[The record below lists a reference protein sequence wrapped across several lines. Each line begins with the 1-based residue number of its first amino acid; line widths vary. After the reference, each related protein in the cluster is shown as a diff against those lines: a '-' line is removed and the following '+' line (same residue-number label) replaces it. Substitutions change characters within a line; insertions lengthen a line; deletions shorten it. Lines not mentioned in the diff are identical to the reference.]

1 MTDEQKS
8 RREFLGY
15 GLGAVAAGGLIAG
28 SARAA
33 TREATAPVG
42 EGPFYPIH
50 KQQDR
55 DADLTRFDG
64 RKGRA
69 AGQLTLV
76 EGTVMDA
83 DGKPLADALVDVW
96 QANAAGRYHHERDP
110 NPTPRDDNFQ
120 GWAQVLTD
128 ADGKYSFL
136 TVKPGAYPAAAN
148 WTRPPHIHFKV
159 AKRGF
164 HELTTQMFFAGEPL
178 NDVDQ
183 LFLALSA
190 DERKSVVA
198 DLGKATTA
206 DGEEALYCGFDI
218 VLKPA

>member
-1 MTDEQKS
+1 MTDQQKS

-28 SARAA
+28 GARAA
-33 TREATAPVG
+33 THEVTAPVG

-64 RKGRA
+64 RKERA
-69 AGQLTLV
+69 AGQLTVV
-76 EGTVMDA
+76 EGVVMDG
-83 DGKPLADALVDVW
+83 DGKPLADALVDIW

-110 NPTPRDDNFQ
+110 NPTPRDVNFQ

-128 ADGKYSFL
+128 QDGKYSFL

-164 HELTTQMFFAGEPL
+164 HELTTQMFFDGEPL
-178 NDVDQ
+178 NDTDR
-183 LFLALSA
+183 LFLALSE
-190 DERKSVVA
+190 DQRKSVVA
-198 DLGKATTA
+198 VLGKEITK
-206 DGEEALYCGFDI
+206 DGEEALHCGFDI
-218 VLKPA
+218 VLKPV

>member
-1 MTDEQKS
+1 MTDQQKS

-15 GLGAVAAGGLIAG
+15 GLGAVAVGGLIAG
-28 SARAA
+28 SAKAA
-33 TREATAPVG
+33 TDAPTAPVG

-64 RKGRA
+64 STERAKGE
-69 AGQLTLV
+69 LTLV
-76 EGTVMDA
+76 EGVVTDG
-83 DGKPLADALVDVW
+83 DGKPIGDALVDIW

-110 NPTPRDDNFQ
+110 NPTPRDENFQ

-128 ADGKYSFL
+128 QDGKYSFL
-136 TVKPGAYPAAAN
+136 TVKPGAYPVDNN
-148 WTRPPHIHFKV
+148 WSRPPHIHFKV
-159 AKRGF
+159 SRRGF
-164 HELTTQMFFAGEPL
+164 RELTTQMFFDGEPL
-178 NDVDQ
+178 NDTDQ
-183 LFLALSA
+183 LFRALSD

-206 DGEEALYCGFDI
+206 DGEEALRCGFDI
-218 VLKPA
+218 VLSRV

>member
-1 MTDEQKS
+1 MTHEQKS
-8 RREFLGY
+8 RRQFLGY
-15 GLGAVAAGGLIAG
+15 SLGAVAAGGLIAG
-28 SARAA
+28 SAQAA
-33 TREATAPVG
+33 THEVTAPVP

-64 RKGRA
+64 RKERA
-69 AGQLTLV
+69 AGELTLV
-76 EGTVMDA
+76 EGVVMDG
-83 DGKPLADALVDVW
+83 DGEPLADALVDIW

-110 NPTPRDDNFQ
+110 NPTPRDENFQ

-128 ADGKYSFL
+128 QDGKYSFL
-136 TVKPGAYPAAAN
+136 TVKPGAYPAAAD

-164 HELTTQMFFAGEPL
+164 HELTTQMFFDGEPL

-183 LFLALSA
+183 LFLALSQ

-198 DLGKATTA
+198 DLGKEITK
-206 DGEEALYCGFDI
+206 DGEEVLHCGFDI
-218 VLKPA
+218 VLKQV

>member
-1 MTDEQKS
+1 MTHEQKS

-28 SARAA
+28 SAKAA
-33 TREATAPVG
+33 SRDPTAPVM

-64 RKGRA
+64 SKERAKGE
-69 AGQLTLV
+69 LTLV
-76 EGTVMDA
+76 EGVVSDG
-83 DGKPLADALVDVW
+83 DGKPLAGALVDIW

-110 NPTPRDDNFQ
+110 NPAPRDANFQ

-128 ADGKYSFL
+128 NDGRYRFL

-148 WTRPPHIHFKV
+148 WTRPPHIHFKL

-164 HELTTQMFFAGEPL
+164 HELTTQMFFDGEPL

-183 LFLALSA
+183 LYLALSQ
-190 DERKSVVA
+190 DERKGVVA
-198 DLGKATTA
+198 EMGKETTA
-206 DGEEALYCGFDI
+206 DGGEVLHCRFDI
-218 VLKPA
+218 VLSRV

>member
-1 MTDEQKS
+1 MTHEQKS

-15 GLGAVAAGGLIAG
+15 SLGAVAAGGLIAG

-33 TREATAPVG
+33 THAPTAPVG

-64 RKGRA
+64 SKERAKGE
-69 AGQLTLV
+69 LTLV
-76 EGTVMDA
+76 EGVVTDG
-83 DGKPLADALVDVW
+83 DGKPVADALVDIW

-110 NPTPRDDNFQ
+110 NPTPRDANFQ

-128 ADGKYSFL
+128 QDGKYSFL

-159 AKRGF
+159 SRRGF
-164 HELTTQMFFAGEPL
+164 HELTTQMFFDGEPL
-178 NDVDQ
+178 NDTDQ
-183 LFLALSA
+183 LFLALSE

-198 DLGKATTA
+198 DLGKEITK
-206 DGEEALYCGFDI
+206 DGEEALHCGFDI
-218 VLKPA
+218 VLKAV

>member
-33 TREATAPVG
+33 VQAPTAAVM

-64 RKGRA
+64 SEQRA
-69 AGQLTLV
+69 RGQLTLV
-76 EGTVMDA
+76 EGRVSDG

-110 NPTPRDDNFQ
+110 NPAPRDANFQ

-128 ADGKYSFL
+128 AEGKYSFL
-136 TVKPGAYPAAAN
+136 TVKPGAYPAAAD

-178 NDVDQ
+178 NNVDQ

-190 DERKSVVA
+190 DERESVVA
-198 DLGKATTA
+198 EMSQETTT
-206 DGEEALYCGFDI
+206 DGEEALHCRFDI
-218 VLKPA
+218 VLKSA

>member
-1 MTDEQKS
+1 MTDQQKS

-28 SARAA
+28 GARAA
-33 TREATAPVG
+33 THEVTAPVG

-64 RKGRA
+64 RKERA
-69 AGQLTLV
+69 AGQLTVV
-76 EGTVMDA
+76 EGVVMDG
-83 DGKPLADALVDVW
+83 DGKPLADALVDIW

-110 NPTPRDDNFQ
+110 NPTPRDVNFQ

-128 ADGKYSFL
+128 QDGKYSFL

-164 HELTTQMFFAGEPL
+164 HELTTQMFFDGEPL
-178 NDVDQ
+178 NDTDQ
-183 LFLALSA
+183 LFLALSE
-190 DERKSVVA
+190 DQRKSVVA
-198 DLGKATTA
+198 VLGKEITK
-206 DGEEALYCGFDI
+206 DGEEALHCGFDI

>member
-1 MTDEQKS
+1 MTHEQKS

-33 TREATAPVG
+33 THEVTAPVP

-64 RKGRA
+64 RKERA
-69 AGQLTLV
+69 AGELTLV
-76 EGTVMDA
+76 EGVVMDG
-83 DGKPLADALVDVW
+83 DGEPLADALVDIW

-110 NPTPRDDNFQ
+110 NPTPRDENFQ

-128 ADGKYSFL
+128 QDGKYSFL
-136 TVKPGAYPAAAN
+136 TVKPGAYPAAAD

-164 HELTTQMFFAGEPL
+164 HELTTQMFFDGEPL

-183 LFLALSA
+183 LFLALSQ

-198 DLGKATTA
+198 DLGKEITK
-206 DGEEALYCGFDI
+206 DGEEVLHCGFDI
-218 VLKPA
+218 VLKQV

>member
-1 MTDEQKS
+1 MTDQQKS

-28 SARAA
+28 GARAPSNGP
-33 TREATAPVG
+33 TAAVM

-55 DADLTRFDG
+55 DADLTRFVG
-64 RKGRA
+64 RKERA
-69 AGQLTLV
+69 RGQLTLV
-76 EGTVMDA
+76 EGRVSDG

-110 NPTPRDDNFQ
+110 NPAPRDANFQ
-120 GWAQVLTD
+120 GWAQVLTG

-136 TVKPGAYPAAAN
+136 TVKPGAYPAAAD
-148 WTRPPHIHFKV
+148 WTRPPHIHFKI

-164 HELTTQMFFAGEPL
+164 HELTTQMFFDGEPL
-178 NDVDQ
+178 NEVDQ

-198 DLGKATTA
+198 GLGQARTA
-206 DGEEALYCGFDI
+206 DGEEALHCRFDI
-218 VLKPA
+218 VLSPV

>member
-1 MTDEQKS
+1 MRDNQKS

-33 TREATAPVG
+33 SNAPTAAVT

-64 RKGRA
+64 STERAKGE
-69 AGQLTLV
+69 LTLV
-76 EGTVMDA
+76 EGIVMDE
-83 DGKPLADALVDVW
+83 DGKPIGDALVDIW

-110 NPTPRDDNFQ
+110 NPTPRDANFQ

-128 ADGKYSFL
+128 KEGRYRFL
-136 TVKPGAYPAAAN
+136 TVKPGAYPAAAD
-148 WTRPPHIHFKV
+148 WSRPPHIHYKV
-159 AKRGF
+159 SRRGF
-164 HELTTQMFFAGEPL
+164 HELTTQMFFPGEPL
-178 NDVDQ
+178 NDTDR
-183 LFLALSA
+183 LFLGLSE

-198 DLGKATTA
+198 ELGKATTA
-206 DGEEALYCGFDI
+206 DGEEAFHCGFDI
-218 VLKPA
+218 VLSRV

>member
-1 MTDEQKS
+1 MTHEQKS

-33 TREATAPVG
+33 TNVPTAPVG

-64 RKGRA
+64 RTERAKGE
-69 AGQLTLV
+69 LTLV
-76 EGTVMDA
+76 EGVVSDG
-83 DGKPLADALVDVW
+83 DGKPLADALVDIW

-110 NPTPRDDNFQ
+110 NPTPRDENFQ

-128 ADGKYSFL
+128 QKGRYRFL
-136 TVKPGAYPAAAN
+136 TVKPGAYPAAAD

-164 HELTTQMFFAGEPL
+164 HELTTQMFFDGEPL
-178 NDVDQ
+178 NDTDQ
-183 LFLALSA
+183 LFLALSE

-198 DLGKATTA
+198 DLGKEITK
-206 DGEEALYCGFDI
+206 DGEEVLHCGFDI
-218 VLKPA
+218 VLKQV